1 MIIHVKWNIADV
13 KWKKAYS
20 IVHFPFHIL
29 LLQCNIRIRVNEDE
43 SVFLM
48 LK

>member
-1 MIIHVKWNIADV
+1 MKLHVKWNIADV

-29 LLQCNIRIRVNEDE
+29 LLQFNIHIRVYEDE
-43 SVFLM
+43 SVYLM